1 MNTFRRVAVIAACL
15 ITPSLVAVS
24 KVAAVDGMATLRSN
38 PHHKV
43 THPQRGRAPQPA
55 TSNGKGSLT
64 YRGGVHGIGV
74 TTGKPAVYLVF
85 WGAGWG
91 TAGTSGID
99 TTLVGDTKNIAPV
112 LQEFFRGLGTNNEL
126 WSGVLTQYCEG
137 VATGSTTC
145 SAAAA
150 HVGYP
155 TGGALAGVWVDPST
169 TAVTSAGSTAASPVD
184 HDIAAE
190 AVLAAAHFGNT
201 TAASNRSAQYVIV
214 SPPGTHP
221 GGFNTATANWCA
233 WHDYNGDA
241 TLIGGAAASAYGDI
255 AFTNLPYIPDL
266 GASCGANYVN
276 ANGTAANFGA
286 GGAVDGV
293 TIVEG
298 HEYAETVTDQNPAG
312 GWLDSTGYENGD
324 KCSWVGVGG
333 TGGAQNLA
341 LSTGSFA
348 VQSTWSNDGAACSVS
363 HAIVTTA
370 NYDFTVTAAPTSAAV
385 AAGTSIVVT
394 INTAAVNGTVPAIAL
409 TMSAAP
415 AGATLT
421 LGAASVAVGGSTTLT
436 IANTSAAVGSYPI
449 TLTANAGGVVHTA
462 TITFTVP
469 GVSNGGFESQFTGWT
484 RAGTTSS
491 ITTPATAL
499 HSGTRSVAL
508 GNVTNRSNGD
518 SSVTQTFVAGS
529 STLRFWYLSRC
540 GETVSVDW
548 ATATLT
554 DNSTVPATAT
564 TPLAKTCTNTGV
576 WTQVTATV
584 VPGHSY
590 TLKLVNHDNNLSGTG
605 KNTYTYVDDVTA

>member
-348 VQSTWSNDGAACSVS
+348 VQSTWSNDGAASVS